1 VTNLEIP
8 NRFGLKESVLDRIR
22 SVFSTCLEIERVI
35 LYGSRAKGNYRNSSD
50 IDLTIVGD
58 QVTAEQFSGLQLALD
73 DLLLP
78 YTIDLSLLR
87 QIDNPDLLAHINRV
101 GVVFYERG
109 QQTESS

>member
-1 VTNLEIP
+1 MTNLEIP
-8 NRFGLKESVLDRIR
+8 SRFGLKASVLDRIR
-22 SVFSTCLEIERVI
+22 SVFSTCPEIERVI

-58 QVTAEQFSGLQLALD
+58 QVTDGQFSSLQLVLD

-87 QIDNPDLLAHINRV
+87 HIDNPDLLAHINRV
-101 GVVFYERG
+101 GVMFYERG
-109 QQTESS
+109 RQ